1 MLGKNASGE
10 TIVADKI
17 EYMKGRLLQVLKC
30 VLAVYLIITF
40 YITVVSR
47 ESLDKNLIRT
57 EWLEGYKSVHDV
69 YANSEN
75 YLNILLFVPIGC
87 LVGLIVKKYRL
98 IYAVLV
104 GLFVSETIECSQLIW
119 QRGTFDVNDLMNNTI
134 GAMIGGVI
142 AVAVMSFYKGRKFE
156 STT

>member
-1 MLGKNASGE
+1 MNLFY
-10 TIVADKI
+10 DLI
-17 EYMKGRLLQVLKC
+17 ENVMFTKGRLQQGLRVLF
-30 VLAVYLIITF
+30 AVYLIFTF

-47 ESLDKNLIRT
+47 ASSGRDLIRT

-87 LVGLIVKKYRL
+87 LVGLVANKFRL
-98 IYAVLV
+98 IHAVLV

-134 GAMIGGVI
+134 GAMVGGLI
-142 AVAVMSFYKGRKFE
+142 AVAVMFKRSSYQRGKGNE
-156 STT
+156 YA

>member
-1 MLGKNASGE
+1 MIFTKE
-10 TIVADKI
+10 
-17 EYMKGRLLQVLKC
+17 RLQQGLRVLF
-30 VLAVYLIITF
+30 AAYLVFIF
-40 YITVVSR
+40 YSTVVSR
-47 ESLDKNLIRT
+47 ASLDKDLIRT

-87 LVGLIVKKYRL
+87 LVGLAVKKYRL
-98 IYAVLV
+98 IHAVLV

-134 GAMIGGVI
+134 GAMIGGLI
-142 AVAVMSFYKGRKFE
+142 AVAVISGTQRLKGIHILN
-156 STT
+156 